1 YFAEQGY
8 GQKQIA
14 ANLKVHPFRVKLAM
28 DQARLFSEAELR
40 HIIES
45 LAVMDY
51 EMKTGK
57 KDKQLLLEL
66 FLLQLLKRNEKN
78 DPQH

>member
-1 YFAEQGY
+1 MILQTKYFAQQGY

-14 ANLKVHPFRVKLAM
+14 SNLKVHPFRVKLAM
-28 DQARLFSEAELR
+28 DQARLFSEEELKQ
-40 HIIES
+40 IVKELSTI
-45 LAVMDY
+45 DY

-66 FLLQLLKRNEKN
+66 FLLRLLGA
-78 DPQH
+78 

>member
-1 YFAEQGY
+1 MISFFASRP
-8 GQKQIA
+8 ISFWPA
-14 ANLKVHPFRVKLAM
+14 MVKLAM
-28 DQARLFSEAELR
+28 DQARLFSEEELR
-40 HIIES
+40 LIIEQ

-78 DPQH
+78 DPHY